1 MKKFGCATAVIGAI
15 LCIAGL
21 ALYVMAGVGALNAR
35 PVASI
40 ALPVGRAVRSDF
52 IKVDTKRLCSISVT
66 ANLRTKH
73 PVVSFPLRYS
83 VFDASGEVLSSRQTV
98 FGSRDRAVWTSR
110 SMMGGSLGWYHYEH
124 GYETFAVKPPGRI
137 RIEAQLD
144 PDMQT
149 RPERVEDITLMVYDN
164 VSDHRRPVFA
174 ATVLFCGGA
183 VIGGLGIVMFIAGV
197 VRNRSATAR

>member
-1 MKKFGCATAVIGAI
+1 MKNFGCAAAVIGTI

-21 ALYVMAGVGALNAR
+21 ALYVMAGVGAINAR

-66 ANLRTKH
+66 ANLRTKY
-73 PVVSFPLRYS
+73 PAVSFPLRYS
-83 VFDASGEVLSSRQTV
+83 VFDASGEVLSSGQTV
-98 FGSRDRAVWTSR
+98 FGRRDRAVWTSR
-110 SMMGGSLGWYHYEH
+110 TMMGGSLGLYHHEY

-144 PDMQT
+144 PDTQT
-149 RPERVEDITLMVYDN
+149 RPSRVEDITLIVYDN

-174 ATVLFCGGA
+174 GTVLSCGGA
-183 VIGGLGIVMFIAGV
+183 VIGGLGIVMFVAGV
-197 VRNRSATAR
+197 ARNRSATAR